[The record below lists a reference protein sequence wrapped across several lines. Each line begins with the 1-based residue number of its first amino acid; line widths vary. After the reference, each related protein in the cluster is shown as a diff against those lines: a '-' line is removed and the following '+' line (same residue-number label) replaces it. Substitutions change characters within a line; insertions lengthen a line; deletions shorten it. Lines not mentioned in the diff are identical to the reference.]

1 MPEKK
6 NKLLFDFNGT
16 LVKTKANQ
24 LKSWKKT
31 FEDFSLK
38 NKSFIYVEEG
48 IDSGLSSFQ
57 IASKITSN
65 NELIIQLIK
74 SKRSYFKTDF
84 KNNYDLFYNQKNILN
99 LLSKD
104 FDLYILSLTN
114 IELIHNW
121 LLKTKLNKCFKKI
134 YARNDIS
141 QNIDK
146 NELLVQFVQ
155 KNDLPLF
162 YIGDTIKDYEIAKN
176 NHISFIRFN
185 VDQEDNNS
193 YKKLY
198 DYIIRQ

>member
-1 MPEKK
+1 MPKVRD
-6 NKLLFDFNGT
+6 KLVFDFNGT
-16 LVKTKANQ
+16 LVKTKVNQ

-38 NKSFIYVEEG
+38 NKYFLHVEEG
-48 IDSGLSSFQ
+48 INNGLSSFQ
-57 IASKITSN
+57 IASKITSS
-65 NELIIQLIK
+65 NELIVQLIK
-74 SKRSYFKTDF
+74 SKRTYFKTDF

-114 IELIHNW
+114 IEFINNW
-121 LLKTKLNKCFKKI
+121 LLKTKLDKCFKKI

-155 KNDLPLF
+155 KNNLPLF

-185 VDQEDNNS
+185 VDKEDNNS